1 MQQFHSVDWKEK
13 INLMDKFKEDHN
25 NIFARR
31 LVYEE
36 AGHLLPKSIFNEVK
50 RTIAEKILNPKN
62 DEVKWTTVADFY
74 QQIDLERSKSE
85 NDPKKMKLLDEYNN
99 FVMDIEKKYQNA

>member
-50 RTIAEKILNPKN
+50 RTIAEKILNPKLFKSLV
-62 DEVKWTTVADFY
+62 DKIQKTG
-74 QQIDLERSKSE
+74 RSS
-85 NDPKKMKLLDEYNN
+85 LLLKIIRDQESLWISIKFKDN
-99 FVMDIEKKYQNA
+99 